1 MTDSPQSER
10 LLTKSVLSYLLE
22 PLPPFADSWRMKALE
37 GQARMA
43 FANVAIVG
51 LARNCAGPLRQ
62 NLQRAHVIG
71 TGCRSWRL
79 HIETNDNTDSTV
91 AVLDDFCSRNPQA
104 SYRDQ
109 TLNRQQFGA
118 EFAGPRTIALAEYR
132 TACQQWVR
140 DHAAD
145 ACYVIVVDFDAW
157 GGWSLDGVRNG
168 FGWLTE
174 LPGAYGM
181 ATVSLME
188 HPAAVTDESG
198 VTRLAPSWMHYDAW
212 ALRGIGQARNYWDDY
227 TAGFGGWKFQWLP
240 PVGSPPVL
248 VSSAFGGMA
257 IYRTEAY
264 LAGTYDG
271 ATDCEHISMHRTMA
285 EANGQHLYL
294 NPSMRTVMRW
304 CDGG

>member
-1 MTDSPQSER
+1 
-10 LLTKSVLSYLLE
+10 
-22 PLPPFADSWRMKALE
+22 
-37 GQARMA
+37 MA
-43 FANVAIVG
+43 FAKCVIVG

-62 NLQRAHVIG
+62 NLQRAHAIG
-71 TGCRSWRL
+71 EGCRSWKL

-91 AVLDDFCSRNPQA
+91 AVLDDFCQRHPQA
-104 SYRDQ
+104 IYRDQ
-109 TLNRQQFGA
+109 TLNRQQFSA

-132 TACQQWVR
+132 AACQQWVR
-140 DHAAD
+140 DHASDAD
-145 ACYVIVVDFDAW
+145 YVIVIDFDAW

-168 FGWLTE
+168 FGWLVE

-181 ATVSLME
+181 ASVSLME
-188 HPAAVTDESG
+188 HPAAATDTSG
-198 VTRLAPSWMHYDAW
+198 VTRVMPSWLGYDAW
-212 ALRGIGQARNYWDDY
+212 AMRGVGQARNYWDDY
-227 TAGFGGWKFQWLP
+227 TAGFGGWKFQYLP

-285 EANGQHLYL
+285 EATGQHLYL